1 MMSSGG
7 ILCKIVFW
15 VLSHVELCE
24 YSTYKLRWTV
34 ALEFITVAVLRYVVL
49 SQDDMYQLIL
59 LAIAKAVGGRQD
71 VSAVD
76 QAASTVVL
84 DISFPIWLILTY
96 YMNMMVVGLM
106 AYQA

>member
-1 MMSSGG
+1 MYDD
-7 ILCKIVFW
+7 VFRGNLKRFIS
-15 VLSHVELCE
+15 VFYISIHIN
-24 YSTYKLRWTV
+24 TYKLRWTI

-84 DISFPIWLILTY
+84 DISFPI
-96 YMNMMVVGLM
+96 
-106 AYQA
+106 

>member
-1 MMSSGG
+1 MMYSGG
-7 ILCKIVFW
+7 IWKDLYQYFILVCI
-15 VLSHVELCE
+15 HIN
-24 YSTYKLRWTV
+24 TYKLRWTV

-76 QAASTVVL
+76 QTASTVVL
-84 DISFPIWLILTY
+84 DISLPIWLILTY